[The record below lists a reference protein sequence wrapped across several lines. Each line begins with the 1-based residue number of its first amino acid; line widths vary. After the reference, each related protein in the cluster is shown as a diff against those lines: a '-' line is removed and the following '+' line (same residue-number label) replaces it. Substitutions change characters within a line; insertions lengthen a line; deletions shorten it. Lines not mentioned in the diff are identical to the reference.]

1 MGLTRALRRIGM
13 ILALAVCGSAAAA
26 PVARSYK
33 VYVAPQLGPEIM
45 HRAWTP
51 LLEAVSRETGIG
63 LTLAVP
69 PSIAGFEALLLRGLP
84 DFAFAN
90 PYMVLPA
97 RKAQG
102 YLPLARNGKTRLVGL
117 LLVRKDSPV
126 KTLQDLDGA
135 TIAFPAP
142 NAFAAALYIRA
153 QLARANVR
161 FTPVYVGTHNNVYRH
176 VLFGESAAGGGV
188 NISLDREPEEIRS
201 MMRPVYST
209 PPLVPHAF
217 VGHPRVP
224 AADRAAI
231 VEAMLRVAARPEG
244 RAMFAAAQMPEPVR
258 ADYARDYAPLESL
271 DLDRFLVFGSE

>member
-1 MGLTRALRRIGM
+1 M
-13 ILALAVCGSAAAA
+13 ILALATCGFAVAA
-26 PVARSYK
+26 PSAQPNYK
-33 VYVAPQLGPEIM
+33 VYVTPQLAPEIM
-45 HRAWTP
+45 HRAWAP
-51 LLEAVSRETGIG
+51 LLDAVSRETGIG
-63 LTLAVP
+63 LTLTIT

-84 DFAFAN
+84 DFAFTN
-90 PYMVLPA
+90 PYMVLPG

-102 YLPLARNGKTRLVGL
+102 YVPLVRNGKTKLVGH
-117 LLVRKDSPV
+117 LLVRKDSAV
-126 KTLQDLDGA
+126 RTLRDLDGA

-153 QLARANVR
+153 HLARENVR
-161 FTPVYVGTHNNVYRH
+161 FTPVYVGTHSNVYRH

-188 NISLDREPEEIRS
+188 NISLEREPEDIRG

-224 AADRAAI
+224 AADREAVAA
-231 VEAMLRVAARPEG
+231 AMLRLAAKPEN
-244 RAMFAAAQMPEPVR
+244 RDLFATSQIPEPVR

-271 DLDRFLVFGSE
+271 NLDRFLVFGAE